1 MSHPFEVG
9 LIPFSVLW
17 HATLNQMVVGMKD
30 GSVHVLY
37 DPAVSVRGAVMIEG
51 RTVGARRRSDC

>member
-1 MSHPFEVG
+1 MG

-51 RTVGARRRSDC
+51 RTVGARRWCDC

>member
-1 MSHPFEVG
+1 MG

-37 DPAVSVRGAVMIEG
+37 DPAMSVRGAVMIEG
-51 RTVGARRRSDC
+51 RTVGTKRRCDW

>member
-1 MSHPFEVG
+1 MG

-51 RTVGARRRSDC
+51 RTVGARRRCDY

>member
-1 MSHPFEVG
+1 MRYPFEAG

-17 HATLNQMVVGMKD
+17 HPTLNQMVVGMKD

-37 DPAVSVRGAVMIEG
+37 DPEMSVRGAVMIEG
-51 RTVGARRRSDC
+51 RTVGAKSRPDS